1 MHPRCNSGSRQRDGI
16 KVVEEP
22 HRAFQSLSF
31 KGKRGY
37 SNNFI
42 TSRQPK
48 CIPAS
53 QADQKAKTYGGIL
66 CVNDRYALVQG
77 RYTGKWSFPKGHSLP
92 DEEPI
97 ECTLREIAEETGIDT
112 LPQPTDYRQIGYGY
126 YYNFHLTEPL
136 TLVPRDVNEIQD
148 TKWATLE
155 EMKSMSLNAD
165 VSMFLRQMQMQM
177 QMQTLT
183 QTQNIDLE
191 PQIRILNTP

>member
-1 MHPRCNSGSRQRDGI
+1 MYDDCFITVRHPSRCGALSNTE
-16 KVVEEP
+16 KEEP

-42 TSRQPK
+42 TTRQPK
-48 CIPAS
+48 CAAS
-53 QADQKAKTYGGIL
+53 CLQKAKTYGGIL
-66 CVNDRYALVQG
+66 QVNDRYALVQG
-77 RYTGKWSFPKGHSLP
+77 RYTGKWSFPKGHTMP
-92 DEEPI
+92 NETPI

-112 LPQPTDYRQIGYGY
+112 LPQPTDYRQIGYGNY
-126 YYNFHLTEPL
+126 YDFNLTESP

-165 VSMFLRQMQMQM
+165 VSMFLRQK
-177 QMQTLT
+177 L
-183 QTQNIDLE
+183 NIE
-191 PQIRILNTP
+191 PPVPICIRT